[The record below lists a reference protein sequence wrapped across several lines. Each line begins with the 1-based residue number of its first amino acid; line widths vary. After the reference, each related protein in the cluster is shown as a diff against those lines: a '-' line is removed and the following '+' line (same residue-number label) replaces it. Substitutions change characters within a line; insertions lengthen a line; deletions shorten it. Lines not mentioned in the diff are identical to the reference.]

1 MSISDRFS
9 LPYQGMKDGLHQY
22 QFEADDDFF
31 AEFENSPIKNGFFK
45 IDVNIDKRTNLSEL
59 NIEIDGYYST
69 ICDRCLADI
78 KLPVKGSYDLL
89 IKVSDTE
96 TDNDEVIFIKE
107 DESKLLL
114 AQIFFEYICL
124 SMPWI
129 NVYECENENPAPCNT
144 EILKKLNET
153 SGKMDESKTDDNIW
167 EGLKG
172 IQLDN

>member
-1 MSISDRFS
+1 M
-9 LPYQGMKDGLHQY
+9 
-22 QFEADDDFF
+22 
-31 AEFENSPIKNGFFK
+31 
-45 IDVNIDKRTNLSEL
+45 